1 MNPSRYFKSR
11 IGYFIT
17 LLVVILITA
26 CILFAFKVSSEAII
40 ITVVIMVI
48 GVIVAE
54 TAEYLR
60 RKRFYDMVIS
70 SLEELDRKDLL
81 PEILERPD
89 FYEGQVLYDVL
100 RETGK
105 SMTERIGDYRRENA
119 DFREFI
125 ELWVHEIKLP
135 VASLYLMSHND
146 GNTRYMEQLRRID
159 DYIENVLFYSRSNS
173 AEKDFIFK
181 EVSLKRVFTDVAL
194 KYREEIQ
201 GHDISLETEGLDVRV
216 TTDSKWI
223 TYILSQL
230 MSNSIKYAS
239 PDRDSVIR
247 VWAEE
252 LPDRTVLHF
261 RDNGIGISEADLPR
275 IFEKSFTG
283 ENGHSESKATGMGL
297 YLVGKLCDK
306 LGHDIKAESVK
317 DEYTEIQISFGKNRM
332 HEVL

>member
-26 CILFAFKVSSEAII
+26 CILFAFRVPSEAII
-40 ITVVIMVI
+40 ITAVIMMI
-48 GVIVAE
+48 GVIAAE

-60 RKRFYDMVIS
+60 CKRFYDMVIS

-89 FYEGQVLYDVL
+89 FYEGQILYDVL

-105 SMTERIGDYRRENA
+105 SMTEQIGDYRRENA

-181 EVSLKRVFTDVAL
+181 EVSLKRAFTDVAL

-201 GHDISLETEGLDVRV
+201 GHDISLERPRCQGDDGQQVDHIHTEPADVQQ
-216 TTDSKWI
+216 
-223 TYILSQL
+223 YQ
-230 MSNSIKYAS
+230 
-239 PDRDSVIR
+239 IR
-247 VWAEE
+247 FA
-252 LPDRTVLHF
+252 
-261 RDNGIGISEADLPR
+261 G
-275 IFEKSFTG
+275 
-283 ENGHSESKATGMGL
+283 
-297 YLVGKLCDK
+297 
-306 LGHDIKAESVK
+306 
-317 DEYTEIQISFGKNRM
+317 
-332 HEVL
+332 

>member
-1 MNPSRYFKSR
+1 M
-11 IGYFIT
+11 
-17 LLVVILITA
+17 
-26 CILFAFKVSSEAII
+26 
-40 ITVVIMVI
+40 
-48 GVIVAE
+48 
-54 TAEYLR
+54 
-60 RKRFYDMVIS
+60 
-70 SLEELDRKDLL
+70 
-81 PEILERPD
+81 
-89 FYEGQVLYDVL
+89 
-100 RETGK
+100 
-105 SMTERIGDYRRENA
+105 
-119 DFREFI
+119 
-125 ELWVHEIKLP
+125 
-135 VASLYLMSHND
+135 
-146 GNTRYMEQLRRID
+146 
-159 DYIENVLFYSRSNS
+159 LFYSRSNS

-181 EVSLKRVFTDVAL
+181 EVSLKRAFTDVAL

-239 PDRDSVIR
+239 PERDSVIR

-297 YLVGKLCDK
+297 YLVSKLCGK